1 MTEDDV
7 IRAGELA
14 LGVLDGKER
23 AAALRQVIADPAFAR
38 EVEQWRSRLA
48 GLHADWP
55 EAEPGKAAERR
66 VTAIPRRGNQSAT
79 WRWTTALASIAAGA
93 LLVVVLR
100 RPASVPIVQPSVTRA
115 APSLVAVFD
124 PKGGEPFSAVV
135 NLSTR
140 DVRVSGAVAV
150 PAGRAAELW
159 AIGADGVPHAAGLF
173 PSKAP
178 GPIQLIGS
186 LTIRA
191 GMTLAISIEP
201 TGGSPKPAPTGPVV
215 TTAKVVAI

>member
-14 LGVLDGKER
+14 LGVLDGEER

-48 GLHADWP
+48 GLHAGWP
-55 EAEPGKAAERR
+55 EAEPGTTAERR
-66 VTAIPRRGNQSAT
+66 VMAIARRDNQSAT

-100 RPASVPIVQPSVTRA
+100 RPASVPVVKPSVTRV
-115 APSLVAVFD
+115 APSLVAVFE
-124 PKGGEPFSAVV
+124 PKNAEPFSAVV
-135 NLSTR
+135 NLSTH
-140 DVRVSGAVAV
+140 DVRVSGAVPV
-150 PAGRAAELW
+150 PAGRSAELW
-159 AIGADGVPHAAGLF
+159 AIGADGVPHAAGLL

-178 GPIQLIGS
+178 GPVQLTGNPTIG
-186 LTIRA
+186 A

-201 TGGSPKPAPTGPVV
+201 AGGSPKPAPTGPVV
-215 TTAKVVAI
+215 TTARLVAI